1 MWLGDFRERVNLSLY
16 NSKNAVL
23 GLFRWSHIV
32 VALSMIGVLIY
43 YYGFPQT
50 PESKDFLIRL
60 IEFSFLFYIIRYFVK
75 IVYDYNP
82 LQYMRKNWVETIIVF
97 LLIIE
102 GVTYNV
108 FGVIIASRFFESI
121 GIKGF
126 SDFSN
131 LTIQLFFV
139 AYVFMEMF
147 KKRDFRQYVKIHPGL
162 LFTISIFGIIIVGTG
177 LLMLPE
183 MTQPEYRSEEHTSEL
198 QSRPHLVCR
207 LLLEKKK

>member
-1 MWLGDFRERVNLSLY
+1 MWLGNFREWFNLSLY
-16 NSKNAVL
+16 NSKNPVL
-23 GLFRWSHIV
+23 GLFRWTHIV

-43 YYGFPQT
+43 SYDFSLSPASQ
-50 PESKDFLIRL
+50 DFLHRIVEL
-60 IEFSFLFYIIRYFVK
+60 SCLCCVIRYFVK

-82 LQYMRKNWVETIIVF
+82 LQHMRNNWVETIIVF

-102 GVTYNV
+102 VVTYNV

-147 KKRDFRQYVKIHPGL
+147 KKQI
-162 LFTISIFGIIIVGTG
+162 
-177 LLMLPE
+177 
-183 MTQPEYRSEEHTSEL
+183 
-198 QSRPHLVCR
+198 
-207 LLLEKKK
+207 